1 MKVIDRLTQA
11 AEEKKTLF
19 SFELLPPVRGK
30 SIQSL
35 FDAIDPL
42 MEFNPAFVDVT
53 YHREEYIY
61 RELPNGLFEKSV
73 QRHRPGTVAVCA
85 AIMHKYN
92 VDTVPHII
100 CGGFSKEE
108 TENILIELNFLGIEN
123 ILALRGDAAKG
134 EAAFTPHPDGYGYAS
149 DLVEHITSMN
159 NGEFKYG
166 ENTGFKTGFSVG
178 VAGYPEKHMDAS
190 NLDTDIKYLKQKVEL
205 GADYIVTQMF
215 FDNQKYFDFVDRC
228 RAAGITVP
236 IIPGIKPLTTKK
248 QLTLLPNIFK
258 LDFPQELIKEAEK
271 CKDNKEIKKLGIEWG
286 IQQSKELIEYG
297 VPGMHFYSMGRSTSV
312 KDIAEAI
319 F

>member
-1 MKVIDRLTQA
+1 MKVIDRLNLA

-42 MEFNPAFVDVT
+42 MEFKPAFVDVT
-53 YHREEYIY
+53 YHREEYVY
-61 RELPNGLFEKSV
+61 KELPNGLFEKSI

-134 EAAFTPHPDGYGYAS
+134 EAAFTPHPEGYAYAS
-149 DLVEHITSMN
+149 ELVEHIQCMN
-159 NGEFKYG
+159 EGEFKYADD
-166 ENTGFKTGFSVG
+166 NGFKGGFSIG

-190 NLDTDIKYLKQKVEL
+190 NLDTDIQYLKKKVEL

-215 FDNQKYFDFVDRC
+215 FDNQKYFDFVERC

-236 IIPGIKPLTTKK
+236 ILPGIKPLTTKK
-248 QLTLLPNIFK
+248 QLTLLPSIFK
-258 LDFPQELIKEAEK
+258 LDFPQDLYDAAQK
-271 CKDNKEIKKLGIEWG
+271 CKNNKEVRELGIEWG

>member
-1 MKVIDRLTQA
+1 MKVIDRLIQA
-11 AEEKKTLF
+11 EREKKTLF

-53 YHREEYIY
+53 YHREEYVY
-61 RELPNGLFEKSV
+61 KELPNGLFEKSV

-134 EAAFTPHPDGYGYAS
+134 EAAFTPHPKGYKYAS
-149 DLVEHITSMN
+149 ELVEHVDQLN
-159 NGEFKYG
+159 KGEFMYA
-166 ENTGFKTGFSVG
+166 ESGFKGGFCMG

-190 NLDTDIKYLKQKVEL
+190 NLDTDIKYLKQKVDL
-205 GADYIVTQMF
+205 GAEYIVTQMF
-215 FDNQKYFDFVDRC
+215 FDNQKYFDFVKRC
-228 RAAGITVP
+228 REAGITVP
-236 IIPGIKPLTTKK
+236 IIPGLKPLTTKR

-271 CKDNKEIKKLGIEWG
+271 CKDNKAIKQLGIEFG
-286 IQQSKELIEYG
+286 IQQAKELMEFG
-297 VPGMHFYSMGRSTSV
+297 VPSMHYYSMGRSTSV

>member
-1 MKVIDRLTQA
+1 MKVIDRLNLA

-42 MEFNPAFVDVT
+42 MEFKPAFVDVT
-53 YHREEYIY
+53 YHREEYVY
-61 RELPNGLFEKSV
+61 KELQNGLFEKSI

-134 EAAFTPHPDGYGYAS
+134 EASFTPHPEGYAYAS
-149 DLVEHITSMN
+149 ELVEQVTKMN
-159 NGEFKYG
+159 EGEFKYAD
-166 ENTGFKTGFSVG
+166 ETGFKGGFSIG
-178 VAGYPEKHMDAS
+178 VAAYPEKHMDAS
-190 NLDTDIKYLKQKVEL
+190 NLDSDIDFLKKKVDL

-215 FDNQKYFDFVDRC
+215 FDNQKYFDFVERC
-228 RAAGITVP
+228 RTAGITVP

-248 QLTLLPNIFK
+248 QLTLLPSIFK
-258 LDFPQELIKEAEK
+258 LDFPQELFTEAQK
-271 CKDNKEIKKLGIEWG
+271 CKNNKEVRELGIEWG
-286 IQQSKELIEYG
+286 IQQSKELIKYG

>member
-1 MKVIDRLTQA
+1 MKVIDRLNQA
-11 AEEKKTLF
+11 AEDKKTLF

-53 YHREEYIY
+53 YHREEYVY
-61 RELPNGLFEKSV
+61 KELSNGLFEKSI

-85 AIMHKYN
+85 AIMHKYK

-134 EAAFTPHPDGYGYAS
+134 EASFTPHPEGYAYAS
-149 DLVEHITSMN
+149 ELVEHVTKMN
-159 NGEFKYG
+159 EGEFKYADQA
-166 ENTGFKTGFSVG
+166 GFKGGFSIG

-190 NLDTDIKYLKQKVEL
+190 NMSSDIDFLKKKVEL

-236 IIPGIKPLTTKK
+236 ILPGIKPLTTQK
-248 QLTLLPNIFK
+248 QLTLLPSIFK
-258 LDFPQELIKEAEK
+258 LDFPEELLTEAKK
-271 CKDNKEIKKLGIEWG
+271 CKNNKEIKELGIEWG
-286 IQQSKELIEYG
+286 IKQSKELIEYG